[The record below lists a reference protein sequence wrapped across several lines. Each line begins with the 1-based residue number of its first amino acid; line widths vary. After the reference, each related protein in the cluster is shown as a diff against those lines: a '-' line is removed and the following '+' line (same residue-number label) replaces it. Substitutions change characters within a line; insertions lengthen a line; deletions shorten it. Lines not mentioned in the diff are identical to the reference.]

1 MQKIERHIIKSTA
14 EIKSAVERLN
24 LLSGDA
30 MTLVVVDSENR
41 PVGTITDGDIRRAIL
56 REVDFSDKVDKV
68 MNVKFRS
75 VSRNKV
81 DVGYIKEIRNQGIRL
96 LPVVDET
103 GRLVEI
109 LDLKK
114 VKSLL
119 PISALIM
126 AGGKGERLR
135 PMTLTTP
142 KPLLTIEGKA
152 IIDYNIE
159 ALASV
164 GVDNVVVSTA
174 YLAEQLDAHFAQPV
188 AGIQVET
195 IREEQ
200 PRGTIGA
207 LADAM
212 PMLKNDTL
220 LVMNSDLLTDI
231 SLEEM
236 YMHHQQEGADITV
249 AAIPYTVSV
258 PYAILSTEGSCIT
271 SLEEKPTYS
280 LYANGGIY
288 MTTKEVAQM
297 VPSDRRY
304 DATDFIEEALAKG
317 FKVVYFPINGT
328 WIDVGTPSD
337 FRHAT
342 EIMKYHGGKA
352 K

>member
-14 EIKSAVERLN
+14 EIKSAVEGLN

-56 REVDFSDKVDKV
+56 RGVDFSDKVDKV

-75 VSRNKV
+75 VCRNKV
-81 DVGYIKEIRNQGIRL
+81 DVGYIKEVRNQGIRL

-236 YMHHQQEGADITV
+236 YMHHQLQGADITV

-288 MTTKEVAQM
+288 MTKKEVAQM

-304 DATDFIEEALAKG
+304 DATDFIEEALTKG
-317 FKVVYFPINGT
+317 LKVVYFPINGT

-337 FRHAT
+337 FRHAD

>member
-1 MQKIERHIIKSTA
+1 MQTYKRHIISSTA
-14 EIKSAVERLN
+14 TIKEAVEGLN
-24 LLSGDA
+24 RLSGDA
-30 MTLVVVDSENR
+30 MTLVVLDVDNR
-41 PVGTITDGDIRRAIL
+41 PVGTVTDGDVRRAIL
-56 REVDFSDKVDKV
+56 RGIDLADSVVEV
-68 MNVKFRS
+68 MNTKFRM
-75 VSRNKV
+75 VSRKKV
-81 DVGYIKEIRNQGIRL
+81 DVGYIKEVRNLGIRL
-96 LPVVDET
+96 LPVVDES
-103 GRLVEI
+103 GCLEDIV
-109 LDLKK
+109 DLKK

-119 PISALIM
+119 PLSALIM

-159 ALASV
+159 ALAAV

-174 YLAEQLDAHFAQPV
+174 YLAEQLDEHFAQPV
-188 AGIQVET
+188 AGIKVET

-212 PMLKNDTL
+212 DMLANDTL

-236 YMHHQQEGADITV
+236 YMRHKQEEADITV

-271 SLEEKPTYS
+271 SLREKPTYS

-288 MTTKEVAQM
+288 MMSKKVAEM
-297 VPSDRRY
+297 VPSERRY
-304 DATDFIEEALAKG
+304 DATDLIEDALSKG
-317 FKVVYFPINGT
+317 CKVVYFPINGT
-328 WIDVGTPSD
+328 WIDVGTPAD
-337 FRHAT
+337 FRHAAD
-342 EIMKYHGGKA
+342 IMRYHKA